1 MSATSYGWMV
11 LAFPLVGTLVI
22 AFGGVRPGALPGR
35 TPGWIASAAIFGSFL
50 SSIGA
55 LFDLQDRDEH
65 ARTLVDS
72 AWTYAATADL
82 QADLSILVDP
92 LSVFMCLVV
101 SGVSFLIHV
110 YSVAYM
116 SGDRGYVRYFAYLN
130 FFVFSMLLLV
140 LAANFVILIVGWA
153 FVGAAS
159 YLLISFWYRRETATR
174 AGIKAF
180 VINVIGDVGLVV
192 AAFLLFDKTG
202 ALDFAGVFAGAEEGL
217 FGRND
222 GTLVA
227 ACLMILVGAFAKSAQ
242 LPLHTWLPDAMEGPT
257 PVSALIH
264 AATMVTA
271 GVYLIARMHPLFEL
285 APTAAD
291 VGAIIGTA
299 TLVFAASV
307 ALVVTDLKRVIA
319 YSTISQIGYM
329 VLGVSVA
336 AYGAGLFHLMT
347 HAFFKALLFMGAGSV
362 IGAMAGIQDLDR
374 MGGLR
379 RAMPFTYVTFTVG
392 ALALAGFPLMSGFF
406 SKDEILAFTI
416 NRGGGYVVLG
426 IVGYLAAGL
435 TAFYAFRM
443 VFRVF
448 WGEPVPEA
456 RELEGGHVAHGEP
469 VNPMTGEPEDT
480 DVGFPGPEHHVAER
494 SAPMRAAMAPL
505 ALLAVIGGVV
515 GIPGLTDTLE
525 HFLEPTFED
534 SRFAD
539 THPSEGAEW
548 LGLAVG
554 GIVSIAAIAL
564 AFTFY
569 VRRRGITL
577 ELRDRFRAVHDFLA
591 HKWYFDELFEAL
603 FVRPAA
609 TAGGFGQRV
618 VETRLV
624 QGFIVGG
631 ATGVVRVGTSFARAI
646 QTGYLRAYAL
656 LLLLGVA
663 LLALYFLLASS

>member
-1 MSATSYGWMV
+1 MLVTSFGWRM
-11 LAFPLVGTLVI
+11 
-22 AFGGVRPGALPGR
+22 LPGR
-35 TPGWIASAAIFGSFL
+35 LPGWIASAAIGLAFL
-50 SSIGA
+50 AAIGA
-55 LFDLQDRDEH
+55 LVQIQDLPAEERS
-65 ARTLVDS
+65 LVDS

-82 QADLSILVDP
+82 RVDMAILVDP

-116 SGDRGYVRYFAYLN
+116 ASDRGYARYFAYLN
-130 FFVFSMLLLV
+130 YFVFSMLLLV
-140 LAANFVILIVGWA
+140 LAANFVLLIVGWA

-159 YLLISFWYRRETATR
+159 YLLISFWYRRTTATY

-180 VINVIGDVGLVV
+180 VMNVIGDVGLLI
-192 AAFLLFDKTG
+192 AAFLL
-202 ALDFAGVFAGAEEGL
+202 LDEIGTLDYGPIFERAPEVFGTD
-217 FGRND
+217 D
-222 GTLVA
+222 GTLIA
-227 ACLMILVGAFAKSAQ
+227 ACLLILVGAFAKSAQ

-271 GVYLIARMHPLFEL
+271 GVYLIARTHPLFEL

-291 VGAIIGTA
+291 VGAIIGAA
-299 TLVFAASV
+299 TLLFAATV
-307 ALVVTDLKRVIA
+307 ALAVTDLKRIIA

-362 IGAMAGIQDLDR
+362 IGAMAGIQDVDR
-374 MGGLR
+374 MGGFR
-379 RAMPFTYVTFTVG
+379 RAMPFTFVTFTVG
-392 ALALAGFPLMSGFF
+392 GLALAAFPLTSGFF

-416 NRGGGYVVLG
+416 NRGGWYWVLA
-426 IVGYLAAGL
+426 IVGYVAAGL

-448 WGEPVPEA
+448 YGEPVPEA
-456 RELEGGHVAHGEP
+456 RELEEGHIAHGEP
-469 VNPMTGEPEDT
+469 QNPMTGEREDT
-480 DVGFPGPEHHVAER
+480 DVGFPGPEHHIAER
-494 SAPMRAAMAPL
+494 SWPMKAAMGPL
-505 ALLAVIGGVV
+505 ALLALVAGAVQ
-515 GIPGLTDTLE
+515 IPGATDVIE

-534 SRFAD
+534 SRFHD
-539 THPSEGAEW
+539 TAPTEGSE
-548 LGLAVG
+548 LIGLVVG
-554 GIVSIAAIAL
+554 GLIAIAAIAV
-564 AFTFY
+564 AFTVY
-569 VRRRGITL
+569 LRRPGTTDR
-577 ELRDRFRAVHDFLA
+577 LRERFAGVHAFLFN
-591 HKWYFDELFEAL
+591 KWYFDELYDAV

-609 TAGGFGQRV
+609 TAGSFGRRV
-618 VETRLV
+618 VETDFV

-631 ATGVVRVGTSFARAI
+631 ATGIVRAGTSLARTI

-656 LLLLGVA
+656 LLLLGLAA
-663 LLALYFLLASS
+663 LGLYFLIASS

>member
-1 MSATSYGWMV
+1 MSATSYGWLV
-11 LAFPLVGTLVI
+11 LAFPVAGTLIVSL
-22 AFGGVRPGALPGR
+22 GWRVLPGR
-35 TPGWIASAAIFGSFL
+35 TAGWIASAAIFAAFL
-50 SSIGA
+50 SAVGA
-55 LFDLQDRDEH
+55 LVDLQDHPAEERS
-65 ARTLVDS
+65 LVDS
-72 AWTYAATADL
+72 AWTYLATGDFNVDVA
-82 QADLSILVDP
+82 ILIDP

-116 SGDRGYVRYFAYLN
+116 GGDRGYARYFAYLN

-140 LAANFVILIVGWA
+140 LAANFVLLIVGWA

-159 YLLISFWYRRETATR
+159 YLLISFWYRRRTATH

-180 VINVIGDVGLVV
+180 VMNVIGDVGLVI
-192 AAFLLFDKTG
+192 AAFFLLNETG
-202 ALDFAGVFAGAEEGL
+202 ALDYAGVFAGAEEG

-227 ACLMILVGAFAKSAQ
+227 TCLLILVGAFAKSAQ

-271 GVYLIARMHPLFEL
+271 GVYLIARCHPLFEL

-291 VGAIIGTA
+291 VGAVIGTA
-299 TLVFAASV
+299 TLVFAATV

-347 HAFFKALLFMGAGSV
+347 HAFFKALLFMCAGSV

-374 MGGLR
+374 MGGFR
-379 RAMPFTYVTFTVG
+379 KAMPFTYVAFVVG
-392 ALALAGFPLMSGFF
+392 ALALAGFPPMSGFF
-406 SKDEILAFTI
+406 SKDEIIAFTL
-416 NRGGGYVVLG
+416 NRGGAYSVLAVVAYLG
-426 IVGYLAAGL
+426 SAL

-443 VFRVF
+443 VFRTF

-456 RELEGGHVAHGEP
+456 RELESGHIAHGDP
-469 VNPMTGEPEDT
+469 ANPLTGEPEDT

-494 SAPMRAAMAPL
+494 SLPMKAAMGPL
-505 ALLAVIGGVV
+505 ALLAIVGGVV
-515 GIPGLTDTLE
+515 GIPGVTDTLE

-534 SRFAD
+534 SRFHD
-539 THPSEGAEW
+539 TVPSEGAEL
-548 LGLAVG
+548 LGLVVG
-554 GIVSIAAIAL
+554 AIISVAGISAA
-564 AFTFY
+564 FVVY
-569 VRRRGITL
+569 VRRRGLSL
-577 ELRDRFRAVHDFLA
+577 ELRDRFATVHRFLS
-591 HKWYFDELFEAL
+591 HKWYFDELYDAI
-603 FVRPAA
+603 FVRPLA
-609 TAGGFGQRV
+609 TLGSFSRRV
-618 VETRLV
+618 IETEFV

-631 ATGVVRVGTSFARAI
+631 ATGVVRAGTSFARAV

-656 LLLLGVA
+656 LLLLGA
-663 LLALYFLLASS
+663 AGLLLYFLIASA